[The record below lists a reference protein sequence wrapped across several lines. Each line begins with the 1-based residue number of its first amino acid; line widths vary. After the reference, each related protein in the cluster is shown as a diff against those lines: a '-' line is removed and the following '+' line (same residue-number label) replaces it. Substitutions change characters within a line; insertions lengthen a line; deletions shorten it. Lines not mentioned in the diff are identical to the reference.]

1 MTVTIAGAGAKDNIA
16 DFVQA
21 LPSHL
26 RPPQTL
32 KEGAKNYTLSSRSRS
47 TKITVRMGQRRY
59 FYAHHLTYGQL
70 KWLDALEL
78 SQDNQGGVT
87 ISVGKLGL
95 NKCVELVTELLNPD

>member
-32 KEGAKNYTLSSRSRS
+32 KEGAKNYTLSSRSQS
-47 TKITVRMGQRRY
+47 TKITVRMGQRM
-59 FYAHHLTYGQL
+59 FYAKPVTAGQVKL
-70 KWLDALEL
+70 LDALEL

-95 NKCVELVTELLNPD
+95 HKCVEVVTKLLKA